1 MLIVYRQAVPVPTGQ
16 RFTRYDRE
24 GELRDDEWCRANLVK
39 VGECETWAE
48 AKKLCAAPIVE
59 VKP

>member
-1 MLIVYRQAVPVPTGQ
+1 MLTVYRQASPTPIGQ

-24 GELRDDEWCRANLVK
+24 GDLRDDEWCRANLVK